1 MKIYQAEIDAGLETQ
16 IKANASI
23 AYTMPTMLDNDVAS
37 SNTFSTDI
45 KDIVAKASAEDDDV
59 FKVYSILVSTSW
71 NKNDDVF
78 SPEEVW
84 ASRET
89 PMYKP
94 TNLEHDEKVIVG
106 NIIGNWPVDK
116 NFELLEGGI
125 ENKDLPDVYHI
136 LVASVI
142 YRQWQDPEYK
152 ARSEQLIREI
162 QSGQKCVSMECIF
175 KGFDYAVESPNGEYH
190 VVARGENTAFLTQ
203 HLRAYGGGGV
213 YQDHKVGRLLR
224 NITFSGKGFV
234 ANPANPDSVIF
245 NSDRDF
251 PFSKASCIDGLCFN
265 KKSVSNNV
273 VENPISE
280 PKQESEMSDYLEKEV
295 ADLKAAL
302 ESSKAEVKELTVK
315 LSEASVK
322 EYEAQIEELKASLE
336 NVETEKESFVAVS
349 NAAEEKV
356 ASLEATVAELT
367 EKLNEAEAMMGE
379 MKDKEK
385 KVKRVASLVEAGF
398 DEEDAVAQVEEFNN
412 LTDDQFSVF
421 AMSVKKYMKGGK
433 VKAEEDSEAGMHG
446 DDKKKEK
453 KEDEAE
459 AMGPKKYMKGG
470 KVKAEEDAEAMHC
483 DDKDKMKKKDDE
495 AKAEELEAEV
505 VEASEEVLDTAEAS
519 EEDITLTLAS
529 EDVEEEAVAS
539 LRSNLQDWV
548 NQKVLKK

>member
-1 MKIYQAEIDAGLETQ
+1 MKVYKAELEAGLEQQ
-16 IKANASI
+16 IRANASI

-45 KDIVAKASAEDDDV
+45 KDIVAKASADDDDV

-116 NFELLEGGI
+116 NFDLLDGEI

-152 ARSEQLIREI
+152 ARAEQLIREI

-175 KGFDYAVESPNGEYH
+175 KGFDYAVESPDGEYH
-190 VVARGENTAFLTQ
+190 VIARGENTAFLTQ

-234 ANPANPDSVIF
+234 ANPANPDSIIF

-251 PFSKASCIDGLCFN
+251 PFSKASCIDDLCFN
-265 KKSVSNNV
+265 KKGVSISVG
-273 VENPISE
+273 ENPISE
-280 PKQESEMSDYLEKEV
+280 LKQESEMSEYLEKEV
-295 ADLKAAL
+295 AELKSAL
-302 ESSKAEVKELTVK
+302 DASKAEVKELTEK

-336 NVETEKESFVAVS
+336 NVEAEKESFVAVS

-356 ASLEATVAELT
+356 TTLEATIAELT

-385 KVKRVASLVEAGF
+385 KEKRMASLVEAGMDA
-398 DEEDAVAQVEEFNN
+398 DEAAAQVDTFDN
-412 LTDDQFSVF
+412 LSDEQFEVF
-421 AMSVKKYMKGGK
+421 AGMMKKYKDGGK
-433 VKAEEDSEAGMHG
+433 VEAEETEEETTEVEAAV
-446 DDKKKEK
+446 
-453 KEDEAE
+453 EDTEEVEDTEA
-459 AMGPKKYMKGG
+459 A
-470 KVKAEEDAEAMHC
+470 AEEV
-483 DDKDKMKKKDDE
+483 
-495 AKAEELEAEV
+495 EAEV
-505 VEASEEVLDTAEAS
+505 VEASEEVLDTAEIQEEANLSVAS
-519 EEDITLTLAS
+519 VDI
-529 EDVEEEAVAS
+529 EEEAIAS
-539 LRSNLQDWV
+539 LRSNLTDWV

>member
-23 AYTMPTMLDNDVAS
+23 AYTMPTILDNDVAA
-37 SNTFSTDI
+37 SNTFSTDM
-45 KDIVAKASAEDDDV
+45 KNIVAKASADDDDV

-94 TNLEHDEKVIVG
+94 TNLEHNEKVIVG
-106 NIIGNWPVDK
+106 NIIGNWPIDK
-116 NFELLEGGI
+116 NFDLLDGEF

-175 KGFDYAVESPNGEYH
+175 KGFDYAVESPRGEHH

-203 HLRAYGGGGV
+203 HLRAYGGAGV

-234 ANPANPDSVIF
+234 ANPANPDSIIF

-265 KKSVSNNV
+265 KKGVSNNV

-295 ADLKAAL
+295 ADLKVSL
-302 ESSKAEVKELTVK
+302 ESSKAEVKELTEK

-322 EYEAQIEELKASLE
+322 EYETQIEELKASLQ
-336 NVETEKESFVAVS
+336 NVEAEKESFVTVS

-356 ASLEATVAELT
+356 VALEATVAELT
-367 EKLNEAEAMMGE
+367 EKLNEAEAMMHG
-379 MKDKEK
+379 MKEKEK
-385 KVKRVASLVEAGF
+385 KVKRVASLVEAGM
-398 DEEDAVAQVEEFNN
+398 DSEDAAAQVDTFEN
-412 LTDDQFSVF
+412 LSDDQFEVF
-421 AMSVKKYMKGGK
+421 AATMKKYKYGGK
-433 VKAEEDSEAGMHG
+433 VKADEDAEAKHCMDDDKKKKDAEAGMHG
-446 DDKKKEK
+446 DMKKKK
-453 KEDEAE
+453 KDD
-459 AMGPKKYMKGG
+459 
-470 KVKAEEDAEAMHC
+470 DAEAGMH
-483 DDKDKMKKKDDE
+483 DDMMKKKKKDDE
-495 AKAEELEAEV
+495 AKAEELEAEI

-519 EEDITLTLAS
+519 EEDITLSLAS
-529 EDVEEEAVAS
+529 EDIEEEAVAS
-539 LRSNLQDWV
+539 LRSNLTDWV

>member
-45 KDIVAKASAEDDDV
+45 KDIVAKASADDDDV

-302 ESSKAEVKELTVK
+302 ESSKAEVKELTEK

-336 NVETEKESFVAVS
+336 NIETEKESFVAVS

-385 KVKRVASLVEAGF
+385 KVKRVASLVEAGLN
-398 DEEDAVAQVEEFNN
+398 EEDAVAQVEEFDN
-412 LTDDQFSVF
+412 LNDDQFSVF
-421 AMSVKKYMKGGK
+421 AMSIKKYMKGGK

-453 KEDEAE
+453 KEDDAE
-459 AMGPKKYMKGG
+459 GMK

-483 DDKDKMKKKDDE
+483 DDKKKKDDE

-529 EDVEEEAVAS
+529 EDIEEEAVAS

-548 NQKVLKK
+548 NKKVLKK